1 MPLPWLSVP
10 TTVTV
15 LEVEIAS
22 AGYTGV
28 GAMASCL
35 MLDALKA

>member
-1 MPLPWLSVP
+1 MCQMPASPLMLRRA
-10 TTVTV
+10 
-15 LEVEIAS
+15 AS

-35 MLDALKA
+35 MLDAPKRVTG